1 MKPSENTRQQMTM
14 WQTPNDGLMKRPCDS
29 CNQEEREEAM
39 TFRKAFPSELSVA
52 TYFVPGRWDD
62 FLDNPKRSTE
72 FPSVTLR
79 MLDVLYRDGLAVSLV
94 KNNLVGIFTVT
105 RPRDPLCV
113 QAIELTAKM
122 FVGKYRAELSVYG
135 MQHFFATYLTDI
147 KSSFSQFDLTD
158 VLRQCGKVYMPK
170 WRERV
175 ARVGR
180 TQEAEGRRKQE
191 KKLTG
196 MPALVAYFKCEYV
209 DKGIDIRTSPLF
221 NAELFKGT
229 ELEQIINET
238 GKTFK
243 SQN

>member
-29 CNQEEREEAM
+29 YNQEEREEAM

-180 TQEAEGRRKQE
+180 IQEAEGRRKQE
-191 KKLTG
+191 EDHSIWD
-196 MPALVAYFKCEYV
+196 VAKDFHVSETPPHHPWNFP
-209 DKGIDIRTSPLF
+209 GGNPLLM
-221 NAELFKGT
+221 ADTFKG
-229 ELEQIINET
+229 LRMLV
-238 GKTFK
+238 
-243 SQN
+243 

>member
-1 MKPSENTRQQMTM
+1 MKPSENTRHQKTM

-29 CNQEEREEAM
+29 YSQEREEAM

-52 TYFVPGRWDD
+52 TYFVPGRWDE

-79 MLDVLYRDGLAVSLV
+79 TLDKLYRDGLAVSIV
-94 KNNLVGIFTVT
+94 KNNLVGLFTVT

-122 FVGKYRAELSVYG
+122 FVGKYGSELSVYG
-135 MQHFFATYLTDI
+135 MQYFFATYLTDI

-158 VLRQCGKVYMPK
+158 VLRQCGKAYMSK
-170 WRERV
+170 WREKVDRV
-175 ARVGR
+175 M
-180 TQEAEGRRKQE
+180 QSQNAEGRQRQE

-196 MPALVAYFKCEYV
+196 LPALVAYFKREYV

-221 NAELFKGT
+221 NAEILKGT
-229 ELEQIINET
+229 ELEYIINEA
-238 GKTFK
+238 GKTFTE
-243 SQN
+243 

>member
-29 CNQEEREEAM
+29 YNQEEREEAM
-39 TFRKAFPSELSVA
+39 TFRKVFPSELSVV

-62 FLDNPKRSTE
+62 FLDNPKRSME

-79 MLDVLYRDGLAVSLV
+79 TLDMLYRDGLAVSLV

-113 QAIELTAKM
+113 QTIELTAKM
-122 FVGKYRAELSVYG
+122 FVAKYRAELSVYG

-158 VLRQCGKVYMPK
+158 VLRQCGKAYMPK

-180 TQEAEGRRKQE
+180 TQEAEGHQKQE
-191 KKLTG
+191 KNLTG
-196 MPALVAYFKCEYV
+196 MPALVAYFKREYV

-221 NAELFKGT
+221 NAEKFIGT
-229 ELEQIINET
+229 ELEHIINEA

-243 SQN
+243 NQD